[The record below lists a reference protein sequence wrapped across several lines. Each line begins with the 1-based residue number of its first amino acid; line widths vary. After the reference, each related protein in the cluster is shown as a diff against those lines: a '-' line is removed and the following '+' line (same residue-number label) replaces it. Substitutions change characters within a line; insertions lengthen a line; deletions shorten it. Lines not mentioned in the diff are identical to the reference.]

1 MAHILP
7 SLSLL
12 SSKLFFFLTHP
23 LELFGFDKNVIQIIE
38 SQSSLSHESLFSSS
52 CVFVISNSSF
62 LFLVFQ
68 NIHLNKI
75 LLAFFIHIFNFSCNL
90 SKFFYNLTIKLV
102 MDYYLAIELT
112 IILWII
118 LVL

>member
-23 LELFGFDKNVIQIIE
+23 LELFEFDKNVIQIIE
-38 SQSSLSHESLFSSS
+38 SQNSLSHESLFSSS

-68 NIHLNKI
+68 NIHLNKDTPSI
-75 LLAFFIHIFNFSCNL
+75 FYSFF
-90 SKFFYNLTIKLV
+90 
-102 MDYYLAIELT
+102 
-112 IILWII
+112 
-118 LVL
+118 